1 MAFLPILIDLE
12 GMPCLVAGGGAI
24 ALHKVEKLLEHGA
37 DVTVVAPAICAEITA
52 LPVKAVYRRAE
63 AEDCKGKVLVAD
75 ATGDSEAEEMLSK
88 ACRDLHI
95 PFICAG
101 RGELC
106 TAMLPAVYSSGRTVV
121 AVSSRGASPAASAWL
136 RDSLAEKIPA
146 NMDGILDRMAQ
157 VRTMA
162 KKEFGSQP
170 VRRAFMK
177 SCLDKMISAGDVI
190 SDEETDRILREYRK
204 EDVDEE

>member
-24 ALHKVEKLLEHGA
+24 ALHKVQKLLEHGA
-37 DVTVVAPAICAEITA
+37 EVTVVAPTICSEIAE
-52 LPVKAVYRRAE
+52 LPVKAVLRKAE
-63 AEDCKGKVLVAD
+63 AEDCRDKVLVAD
-75 ATGDSEAEEMLSK
+75 ATGDSGAEEMLSE
-88 ACRDLHI
+88 ACSQLHI

-136 RDSLAEKIPA
+136 RDYLAETVPD
-146 NMDGILDRMAQ
+146 NMDGILDSMAQ
-157 VRTMA
+157 VRAVA
-162 KKEFGSQP
+162 KKEIGSQP
-170 VRRAFMK
+170 VRKAFMK
-177 SCLDKMISAGDVI
+177 SCLDKMINAGDTI
-190 SDEETDRILREYRK
+190 SDEEIYRILEEYRK
-204 EDVDEE
+204 EDVDEK